1 MSIHTTEE
9 GLNRVVDVPG
19 LAVAIVNG
27 TIGAGIFALPAIISI
42 ELGAFGIFGYLVE
55 LAYTDQDNVFL
66 DYLVVMHPSCVPYA
80 V

>member
-1 MSIHTTEE
+1 MEKDNTIEFILLSI
-9 GLNRVVDVPG
+9 
-19 LAVAIVNG
+19 
-27 TIGAGIFALPAIISI
+27 
-42 ELGAFGIFGYLVE
+42 IFGYLVE